1 MDIVATFALA
11 AGLGLLGFVEPCTVG
26 STAVLFRSAAELD
39 WERRLRFATA
49 YVTVRTVLTGLLGIA
64 AVLVGSLFIGFQK
77 AMWIGLGVLYVGIGA
92 IYIAGYS
99 KRLGFR
105 LASIPGS
112 GAERKNAML
121 LGALF
126 SLNIPACAAPLQGL
140 LIGSAAASAR
150 SPAIGFALLAVFGL
164 AISLPVAAGLL
175 VPALQRPIL
184 SLARWSDRVPVATG
198 ALLALV
204 GGWSILLA
212 LRTAGP

>member
-39 WERRLRFATA
+39 RERRLRFATA
-49 YVTVRTVLTGLLGIA
+49 YVTVRTVLTGLLGTA
-64 AVLVGSLFIGFQK
+64 AILVGSLFIGFQK
-77 AMWIGLGVLYVGIGA
+77 AMWIGLGALYIGIGA

-105 LASIPGS
+105 LASVPGS
-112 GAERKNAML
+112 GAGAKERHT
-121 LGALF
+121 
-126 SLNIPACAAPLQGL
+126 
-140 LIGSAAASAR
+140 AR
-150 SPAIGFALLAVFGL
+150 SAVLAQHPGLRGTAAGPADRLGRGVHEESGHRVR
-164 AISLPVAAGLL
+164 SPCRVRSGDQPPAAGLL
-175 VPALQRPIL
+175 VLALQRPIL

-204 GGWSILLA
+204 GG
-212 LRTAGP
+212 